1 MDIKE
6 QIRNKYFTPTE
17 SVNTVY
23 DIFKDFFNEVRVDLQ
38 VNKEFKDYL
47 NYFLLERQNE
57 NILNRLSNYNLN
69 LTIDI
74 AEFKR
79 LNTAIPP
86 FFIFVHF
93 PDVTITNEHNDSIN
107 IKDLYARI
115 PIYWNGT
122 LNYGFEM
129 IVATY
134 TRILFNA
141 GYCHSHLHQ
150 LYGNKPYFDSPCLG
164 TGPLVETCNVLTSN
178 FTEDNWRLFCVELS
192 RYVTVESLLG
202 VPYYRMTDIND
213 GNNNKPIKIHN
224 VSDYIW
230 DHKKLLIET
239 VHNLVSKKLL
249 NFKYINGEYNFANSE
264 AKLIRIISNE
274 FIAIYNDKF
283 NKKEVNETLLQLV
296 NRNFIKKVKYYNN
309 NYYYIGSVINK
320 IPSNNVLFTFKG
332 KEIKTVITD
341 DITDIKQ
348 TYILS
353 PDKISYIATKLL
365 EFININY
372 GKEQIN

>member
-6 QIRNKYFTPTE
+6 QIRNKYLTPTE
-17 SVNTVY
+17 SINTVY

-38 VNKEFKDYL
+38 VNKEFKDSLEYL
-47 NYFLLERQNE
+47 FEARDE
-57 NILNRLSNYNLN
+57 DNLN
-69 LTIDI
+69 EIFNYDLNSTLNTVK
-74 AEFKR
+74 FKR
-79 LNTAIPP
+79 IYTEIPP

-93 PDVTITNEHNDSIN
+93 PNVTITNEHNDSIN
-107 IKDLYARI
+107 IRDLYARI

-122 LNYGFEM
+122 LNYRFEM
-129 IVATY
+129 IVTTY
-134 TRILFNA
+134 TRTLFNA
-141 GYCHSHLHQ
+141 GYCHSHLHH
-150 LYGNKPYFDSPCLG
+150 LYGNKPIFDTPCLG

-202 VPYYRMTDIND
+202 TPYFRMTNIND
-213 GNNNKPIKIHN
+213 KRSNKLINIHK
-224 VSDYIW
+224 VSNYIW
-230 DHKKLLIET
+230 DHKELLIET
-239 VHNLVSKKLL
+239 IHNLVSKKLL
-249 NFKYINGEYNFANSE
+249 NFKYVNSEYNFANSE
-264 AKLIRIISNE
+264 AELIRIISNE

-296 NRNFIKKVKYYNN
+296 NRSFVIKVKYYND
-309 NYYYIGSVINK
+309 NYYYIGRITNK
-320 IPSNNVLFTFKG
+320 IPSDAVLFTFKG
-332 KEIKTVITD
+332 KEIKTIITD
-341 DITDIKQ
+341 DITDIKE
-348 TYILS
+348 TFILN

>member
-1 MDIKE
+1 MTTDELK
-6 QIRNKYFTPTE
+6 NKYYTPTE

-23 DIFKDFFNEVRVDLQ
+23 DIFKEFFNEVRVDLQ

-47 NYFLLERQNE
+47 DYLLEE
-57 NILNRLSNYNLN
+57 PSEAVLDELSSCNLN
-69 LTIDI
+69 NTLDI
-74 AEFKR
+74 AHFINNYTLE
-79 LNTAIPP
+79 AP

-122 LNYGFEM
+122 LNHRFKM
-129 IVATY
+129 IVTTY
-134 TRILFNA
+134 TRTLFNA
-141 GYCHSHLHQ
+141 GYCHSHLHH
-150 LYGNKPYFDSPCLG
+150 LYNNKPIFDIPCLG
-164 TGPLVETCNVLTSN
+164 TGPLVETCRVLTSN

-202 VPYYRMTDIND
+202 TPYYRMTDITDNI
-213 GNNNKPIKIHN
+213 NNKPIKVHN
-224 VSDYIW
+224 SSTYIW
-230 DHKKLLIET
+230 DHKEWLVET
-239 VHNLVSKKLL
+239 IYNLVTKKLL
-249 NFKYINGEYNFANSE
+249 NFKYVNGEYNFANSE
-264 AKLIRIISNE
+264 AELIRIISNE

-283 NKKEVNETLLQLV
+283 NKKEVKESLSQLV
-296 NRNFIKKVKYYNN
+296 NKNFVMRAKYFND
-309 NYYYIGSVINK
+309 NYYHTGNTVNK
-320 IPSNNVLFTFKG
+320 RPSNNVLFTFKG
-332 KEIKTVITD
+332 KNIKTVITE
-341 DITDIKQ
+341 DITNVRQI
-348 TYILS
+348 YILN

>member
-6 QIRNKYFTPTE
+6 QIRNKYLTPTE
-17 SVNTVY
+17 SINTVY

-47 NYFLLERQNE
+47 EYLLEARSEDTLNE
-57 NILNRLSNYNLN
+57 LLNYDFNNIL
-69 LTIDI
+69 DI
-74 AEFKR
+74 ANIRNYIESS
-79 LNTAIPP
+79 P
-86 FFIFVHF
+86 FYIFVHF

-122 LNYGFEM
+122 LNYRFEM
-129 IVATY
+129 IVTTY

-141 GYCHSHLHQ
+141 GYCHSHLHH
-150 LYGNKPYFDSPCLG
+150 LYGNKPIFDTPCLG

-202 VPYYRMTDIND
+202 TPYFRITNISDKRSNKLIN
-213 GNNNKPIKIHN
+213 IHK
-224 VSDYIW
+224 VSNYIW
-230 DHKKLLIET
+230 DHKELLIET
-239 VHNLVSKKLL
+239 IHNLVSKKLL
-249 NFKYINGEYNFANSE
+249 NFKYVNGEYNFANSE
-264 AKLIRIISNE
+264 AELIRIISNE

-283 NKKEVNETLLQLV
+283 NKKEVNETLLQLA
-296 NRNFIKKVKYYNN
+296 NRSFVIKVKYYNN
-309 NYYYIGSVINK
+309 NYYYIGRITNK
-320 IPSNNVLFTFKG
+320 IPSDAVLFIFKG
-332 KEIKTVITD
+332 KEIKTIITD
-341 DITDIKQ
+341 DITDIKE
-348 TYILS
+348 TFILN

>member
-6 QIRNKYFTPTE
+6 QIRNKYYTPTE
-17 SVNTVY
+17 SINTVY

-38 VNKEFKDYL
+38 INKEFKNYL
-47 NYFLLERQNE
+47 EYLLEARDE
-57 NILNRLSNYNLN
+57 DNLN
-69 LTIDI
+69 EIFNYDLNNTLNTV
-74 AEFKR
+74 EFKR
-79 LNTAIPP
+79 IYTEISP

-122 LNYGFEM
+122 LNRRFEM
-129 IVATY
+129 IVTTY
-134 TRILFNA
+134 TRTLFNA
-141 GYCHSHLHQ
+141 GYCHSHLHH
-150 LYGNKPYFDSPCLG
+150 LYGNKPIFDTPCLG

-202 VPYYRMTDIND
+202 TPYFRMTNISDKKSNKLIN
-213 GNNNKPIKIHN
+213 IHK
-224 VSDYIW
+224 VSNYIW
-230 DHKKLLIET
+230 DHKELLIET
-239 VHNLVSKKLL
+239 IHNLVSKKLL
-249 NFKYINGEYNFANSE
+249 NFKYVNGEYNFANSE
-264 AKLIRIISNE
+264 AELIRIISNE

-296 NRNFIKKVKYYNN
+296 NRSFVIKVKYYND
-309 NYYYIGSVINK
+309 NYYYIGRVTNK
-320 IPSNNVLFTFKG
+320 IPSDAVLFTFKG
-332 KEIKTVITD
+332 KEIKTIITD
-341 DITDIKQ
+341 DITDIKE
-348 TYILS
+348 TFILN

>member
-6 QIRNKYFTPTE
+6 QIRNKYLTPTE
-17 SVNTVY
+17 SINTVY

-38 VNKEFKDYL
+38 VNKEFKNYL
-47 NYFLLERQNE
+47 EYLLEARDE
-57 NILNRLSNYNLN
+57 DNLN
-69 LTIDI
+69 EIFNYDLNSTLNIVK
-74 AEFKR
+74 FKR
-79 LNTAIPP
+79 IYIEIPP
-86 FFIFVHF
+86 FFIFIHF

-122 LNYGFEM
+122 LNYRFEM
-129 IVATY
+129 IVTTY
-134 TRILFNA
+134 TRTLFNA
-141 GYCHSHLHQ
+141 GYCHSHLHH
-150 LYGNKPYFDSPCLG
+150 LYGNKPVFDTPCLG

-202 VPYYRMTDIND
+202 TPYFRMTNISDKRSNKLIN
-213 GNNNKPIKIHN
+213 IHK
-224 VSDYIW
+224 VSNYIW
-230 DHKKLLIET
+230 DHKELLIET
-239 VHNLVSKKLL
+239 IHNLVSKKLL
-249 NFKYINGEYNFANSE
+249 NFKYVNGEYNFANSE
-264 AKLIRIISNE
+264 AELIRIISNE

-283 NKKEVNETLLQLV
+283 NKKEVNETLLQLT
-296 NRNFIKKVKYYNN
+296 NRSFVIKVKYYNN
-309 NYYYIGSVINK
+309 NYYYIGRITNK
-320 IPSNNVLFTFKG
+320 IPSDAVLFTFKG
-332 KEIKTVITD
+332 KDIKTVITD
-341 DITDIKQ
+341 DITDIKE
-348 TYILS
+348 TFILN